1 MAPVPVTDDYYAV
14 LGVVMTADTQSIRA
28 AYRRLARVTH
38 PDKNPSPDGKEQF
51 QRLQAAYETLSDP
64 TKRMQYDFTRPKP
77 SAFSHPFAF
86 GTTPQQDY
94 GRPAAE
100 TASQEAERAARAQ
113 ALEKLQTQR
122 ARQEIDIFE
131 TRRHMRKLE
140 AEIANLQEEDAA
152 EAREAASQTG
162 WWKNVSSFFF
172 GAGSQESKDLKEE
185 RERRRLDRN
194 AAIRIKSLALS
205 SKTSTLSALETVA
218 QNTAMAIERLKH
230 QIRMEEQ
237 RQEAEREAYVQRQ
250 WEEMLRRSRE
260 AAREAAR
267 EAERQRKKREEEER
281 EQREQQ
287 RKEQQRKEWERVERE
302 QEELRRKERERVER
316 VQTELKQAW
325 ENSER
330 KRKDKERREQQ
341 RNTADANKGTRK
353 QQSRPSRPVDG
364 SQGACL
370 HVGWWNQIPG
380 RTVCSVCSETL
391 GKFALQCPG
400 CQMKACAA
408 CRRKIQR
415 GNGNGRRNKN

>member
-1 MAPVPVTDDYYAV
+1 MAPALVTDDYYAV
-14 LGVVMTADTQSIRA
+14 LGVMMTADTQSIRA

-38 PDKNPSPDGKEQF
+38 PDKNPSPDCKEQF

-77 SAFSHPFAF
+77 SAFPQPTAF
-86 GTTPQQDY
+86 GAPPRQDY

-122 ARQEIDIFE
+122 ARQEMEVFE

-140 AEIANLQEEDAA
+140 LEIANLHEEDAA
-152 EAREAASQTG
+152 EAREAANQTS
-162 WWKNVSSFFF
+162 WWKNMSSFLF
-172 GAGSQESKDLKEE
+172 GAASQESKDLKEE
-185 RERRRLDRN
+185 RERRRLNRN

-205 SKTSTLSALETVA
+205 SKISTLSVLETVA
-218 QNTAMAIERLKH
+218 QNTVMAIERLKQ

-237 RQEAEREAYVQRQ
+237 RQEAERAAYAQRQ

-260 AAREAAR
+260 AAA
-267 EAERQRKKREEEER
+267 EAEQKRRKREEDER

-302 QEELRRKERERVER
+302 QEELRRRERERVER

-341 RNTADANKGTRK
+341 RKTADANKGAGK
-353 QQSRPSRPVDG
+353 QQNRSAKPADG

-370 HVGWWNQIPG
+370 HTGWWDQIPG

-391 GKFALQCPG
+391 GKFALQCPS
-400 CQMKACAA
+400 CQIKACAA

-415 GNGNGRRNKN
+415 GNGNGRRNKS